1 MLVARAR
8 TTGTLMWS
16 ASDAPRVP
24 APSRQ
29 EPIDFVLLAE
39 YLAALAYPARLELLE
54 ALRTPRTLG
63 EIKLAPHRA
72 APGSAPAKSAAR
84 PTVLAH
90 LNKLVEA
97 DLIRAEKVPQAGR
110 EVPCYVVN
118 PQKLYVLTEELRRIT
133 VQHAGRG
140 PAGDVTGTL
149 AGAPRRQAAKGPR
162 LVLVHGAYEG
172 KSFPLEGASAVDGQW
187 VIGRKRGLAV
197 SLDYDPFVSLENAV
211 VSRRDDGRF
220 VLTDLRES
228 KNGTW
233 VNWAPLPKGGS
244 HALEPA
250 DVIGV
255 GRSLLNFTPG

>member
-1 MLVARAR
+1 
-8 TTGTLMWS
+8 MWT
-16 ASDAPRVP
+16 ASDAPPVP
-24 APSRQ
+24 GPRAQ

-63 EIKLAPHRA
+63 EIRLSPHRA
-72 APGSAPAKSAAR
+72 TPGTAPARSAAR

-140 PAGDVTGTL
+140 PAGDMTGTL
-149 AGAPRRQAAKGPR
+149 GSAPRVQAAKGPR

-172 KSFPLEGASAVDGQW
+172 KSFPLDRASGPEDSW

-197 SLDYDPFVSLENAV
+197 SLDYDPYVSLENAV
-211 VSRRDDGRF
+211 VAKRGDGRF

-228 KNGTW
+228 KNGTA

-244 HALEPA
+244 HVLEPA
-250 DVIGV
+250 DVIGL